1 MLSLEINMEKDF
13 PEAIVSIFVKALV
26 KRGVS

>member
-1 MLSLEINMEKDF
+1 MLSLEINMEKDL
-13 PEAIVSIFVKALV
+13 PEAIVSIFAVALV